1 MKIMK
6 AEFHIIQA
14 ELFPRDLQDL
24 TKKASKE
31 S

>member
-14 ELFPRDLQDL
+14 GLLPRDLQNL